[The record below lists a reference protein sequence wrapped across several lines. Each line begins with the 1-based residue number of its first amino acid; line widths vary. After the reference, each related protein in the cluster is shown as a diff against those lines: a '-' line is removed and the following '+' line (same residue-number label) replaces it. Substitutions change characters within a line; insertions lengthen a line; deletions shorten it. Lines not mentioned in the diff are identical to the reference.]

1 MRTVG
6 PLPADVYW
14 RRRALVAGG
23 VILGVVVLV
32 YSCSG
37 AGQSD
42 ANSAATRVA
51 LPSATPSR
59 TPSASGSPVNPF
71 LPHASATAT
80 PLALGGSV
88 GPTSASPTG
97 PPPPCTDADITL
109 TARADLPD
117 SQPGTYLKLFITV
130 KNASSRACTRDLGSL
145 AQELRV
151 MQGTKRIWSSDD
163 CGGGGTHD
171 VRTLIPGDAQAFY
184 TFWNG
189 RTSAPGCPGGQLV
202 VPAGTYEAVARL
214 GTDLSAPAP
223 FRRTA

>member
-1 MRTVG
+1 M
-6 PLPADVYW
+6 
-14 RRRALVAGG
+14 AGG
-23 VILGVVVLV
+23 VVLGVVLLL

-42 ANSAATRVA
+42 ANSTPTRVA

-71 LPHASATAT
+71 LPHASATTA
-80 PLALGGSV
+80 PLALGRTAA
-88 GPTSASPTG
+88 PTSASPTG
-97 PPPPCTDADITL
+97 PPPPCTDSDINV

-130 KNASSRACTRDLGSL
+130 KNVSSRACTRDLGSQ

-171 VRTLIPGDAQAFY
+171 VRTLAPGDEQTFY
-184 TFWNG
+184 TYWNG

-202 VPAGTYEAVARL
+202 VPAGTYETVARL
-214 GTDLSAPAP
+214 GTVLSVPAS
-223 FRRTA
+223 FRRSA